1 MRFEQLLA
9 LQAVD
14 KKLFELHQESNLPS
28 EIDEYQEA
36 ADETQALASELVGNH
51 EELMSAQRRQS
62 GIERT

>member
-51 EELMSAQRRQS
+51 EELMSA
-62 GIERT
+62 